1 MEATELGAGPVSGR
15 SRRDALIV
23 FCLLAICF
31 GYIYQAPGWNGN
43 SRFGL
48 TFAIV
53 QEGRL
58 TIDSFHDREETR
70 TGDKSYFDGHYYS
83 DKAIGPSLIG
93 AALYAPLWGMKLVF
107 GHPSLETSK
116 VILNFLVIG
125 LPSAI
130 AGALMYLLCVHL
142 TGSRFRALVATLAVA
157 LGTMYFPYSVVF
169 FSHQLASSLLF
180 GAFFMIFL
188 LKRSLGRRGAGYR
201 IAIGLLLGWA
211 VISEFPT
218 AAIAAPLAAYYV
230 HAVWKAEPGRRLR
243 ALALPA
249 IGGLVPIALQLGYN
263 VLCFGSPFSLGYSN
277 LSDPVYVEAM
287 AHGVMGIQAPDLTVL
302 FYTLFHPSLGL
313 LWESPVLL
321 MAPVGAVFLFRERRY
336 RAEAIVATWIVVFYL
351 ILMSG
356 YSVWWGGYALG
367 PRHFIPVLAFLCM
380 PLAFV
385 PRKWTWLTVILG
397 LISVAQMTIAAASS
411 VLVPET
417 MVLRIEAQRFF
428 EYSNIYSFCLRE
440 LLNGNFARNL
450 GTQYLGLQGWVS
462 LLPLGAAASALIFLF
477 LRGTTAGVPRR
488 LPSDPL

>member
-313 LWESPVLL
+313 FWESPVLL

-336 RAEAIVATWIVVFYL
+336 RAEAIVATWIVVCYL
-351 ILMSG
+351 VLMSG

-367 PRHFIPVLAFLCM
+367 PRHIIPALAFLCI

>member
-48 TFAIV
+48 TIAIV

-188 LKRSLGRRGAGYR
+188 LKRSPGRRGAGYR

-313 LWESPVLL
+313 FWESPVLL

-336 RAEAIVATWIVVFYL
+336 RAEAIVATWIVVCYL
-351 ILMSG
+351 VLMSG